1 MPGMVRI
8 LMHTPEI
15 DRLVGAA
22 SRLVTTDAR
31 GALLWES
38 SSDRDRNVKLIR
50 QLVRMRH
57 LSVLE
62 HAVATLSFENVS
74 IFVEQYVIQFRLA
87 SFTVKSRRYVDFSS
101 SGFFV
106 PQSLET
112 GEAAAEYE
120 RYVGQLFQCYSR
132 LQAMGIPREDAR
144 FVLPYCVHSNF
155 LCTMNLRELCHFISV
170 SLSRQ
175 TPRCE
180 EIRKL
185 AASLRDQ
192 LVSIA
197 PFLEDT
203 GIFEG
208 PEFADKDV
216 YNEADASYDLA
227 TDLAVLATNPAT
239 TPSECKAD
247 VEIVSQTPSPD
258 ETVASAVLAQLQ
270 REGAVSD
277 RRELSV
283 DRLVR
288 LTADRRWMRNLEHAV
303 FTFSVRGISLAGL
316 THLTRHRMQSL
327 CVPDLERTD
336 LTARYVMPGAVR
348 TSEPAQSLYL
358 ETVAAA
364 REVQHRLASAGIDR
378 RDLVYLSLCGN
389 AVDVTTSMNAR
400 ESLHFVAL
408 RTCNRAQWEIRG
420 VAEDMLS
427 LVRKAAP
434 LIFNAAGP
442 SCVRLGRCPEG
453 RMTCGNASEMER
465 RYGG

>member
-1 MPGMVRI
+1 MPGTVRI
-8 LMHTPEI
+8 LMHTPEM
-15 DRLVGAA
+15 DRLVAAA

-31 GALLWES
+31 GASLWES
-38 SSDRDRNVKLIR
+38 SSDRDRNLRLVR
-50 QLVRMRH
+50 QLIRMRH

-62 HAVATLSFENVS
+62 HAAATLSFEDVS

-106 PQSLET
+106 PRSLQT
-112 GEAAAEYE
+112 GEAADECR
-120 RYVGQLFQCYSR
+120 RYVTQLFQCYSR

-144 FVLPYCVHSNF
+144 FVLPYCIHSNF

-175 TPRCE
+175 LPRCE
-180 EIRKL
+180 EIRAL
-185 AASLRDQ
+185 ATSLRDQ

-203 GIFEG
+203 GIFEA

-216 YNEADASYDLA
+216 YNEVAASYDLA
-227 TDLAVLATNPAT
+227 TA
-239 TPSECKAD
+239 PSECRAD
-247 VEIVSQTPSPD
+247 VEIAFHTPSPD
-258 ETVASAVLAQLQ
+258 QAVASAVLAQLQ
-270 REGAVSD
+270 REGSAPGG
-277 RRELSV
+277 REVSV
-283 DRLVR
+283 DRLVG
-288 LTADRRWMRNLEHAV
+288 LTADRRWIRNLEHAV
-303 FTFSVRGISLAGL
+303 FTFSVKGISLAAL

-336 LTARYVMPGAVR
+336 LTARYVMPETVR
-348 TSEPAQSLYL
+348 ACGPAQSLYS
-358 ETVAAA
+358 EAVSAA
-364 REVQHRLASAGIDR
+364 RDVQRRLALSGISR
-378 RDLVYLSLCGN
+378 RDLAYLSLCGN

-400 ESLHFVAL
+400 ELLHFLAL

-420 VAEDMLS
+420 VAEHMLS
-427 LVRKAAP
+427 LVRDAAP
-434 LIFNAAGP
+434 RIFASAGP

-453 RMTCGNASEMER
+453 RMTCGNAAEMER

>member
-1 MPGMVRI
+1 MPGVVRI
-8 LMHTPEI
+8 LMHTPEM

-31 GALLWES
+31 GASLWES
-38 SSDRDRNVKLIR
+38 SSDRDRNVKLVR

-62 HAVATLSFENVS
+62 HAVATLSFEDVS
-74 IFVEQYVIQFRLA
+74 VFVEQYVIQFRLA

-101 SGFFV
+101 SGYFV
-106 PQSLET
+106 PRSLET
-112 GEAAAEYE
+112 GEAAEQYE
-120 RYVGQLFQCYSR
+120 RYVTRLFQSYSR
-132 LQAMGIPREDAR
+132 LQEMGIPREDAR

-170 SLSRQ
+170 SLSKQ
-175 TPRCE
+175 AQGCE
-180 EIRKL
+180 EIRTL

-203 GIFEG
+203 GIFDG

-216 YNEADASYDLA
+216 YNQVAASYDLA
-227 TDLAVLATNPAT
+227 TDLATA
-239 TPSECKAD
+239 PSECRAD

-258 ETVASAVLAQLQ
+258 ETVASAVLAQLR
-270 REGAVSD
+270 REGVVPGS
-277 RRELSV
+277 RELSV
-283 DRLVR
+283 DSLVR
-288 LTADRRWMRNLEHAV
+288 LASDRRWMRNLEHAV
-303 FTFSVRGISLAGL
+303 FTFSINGISLAGL

-327 CVPDLERTD
+327 CVPDLERAD
-336 LTARYVMPGAVR
+336 LTARYVMPETVR
-348 TSEPAQSLYL
+348 ASEAAQSLYS

-364 REVQHRLASAGIDR
+364 REAQHKLASSGINR
-378 RDLVYLSLCGN
+378 GDLVYLSLCGN

-400 ESLHFVAL
+400 ELLHFLAL

-420 VAEDMLS
+420 IAENMLS
-427 LVRKAAP
+427 LVRNAAP
-434 LIFNAAGP
+434 RIFSAAGP
-442 SCVRLGRCPEG
+442 SCVRLRRCPEG
-453 RMTCGNASEMER
+453 RMTCGNASEMVR

>member
-1 MPGMVRI
+1 MPGAVRI
-8 LMHTPEI
+8 LMHTPEM

-31 GALLWES
+31 GASLWES
-38 SSDRDRNVKLIR
+38 PSDRDRNVKLVR

-62 HAVATLSFENVS
+62 HAVATLSFEDVS
-74 IFVEQYVIQFRLA
+74 ILVEQYVIQFRLA

-101 SGFFV
+101 SGFYV
-106 PQSLET
+106 PRSLEA
-112 GEAAAEYE
+112 GEAAEEYQ
-120 RYVGQLFQCYSR
+120 RYVSQLFQCYGR
-132 LQAMGIPREDAR
+132 LQEMGIPREDAR

-175 TPRCE
+175 AQRCE
-180 EIRKL
+180 EIRSL

-208 PEFADKDV
+208 PELADKDV
-216 YNEADASYDLA
+216 YNDVAASYDLA
-227 TDLAVLATNPAT
+227 TDLATAPR
-239 TPSECKAD
+239 ECRAD
-247 VEIVSQTPSPD
+247 AEIVSQTPSPD
-258 ETVASAVLAQLQ
+258 ETVASTVLAQLEC
-270 REGAVSD
+270 EGAASGSS
-277 RRELSV
+277 ELSV

-288 LTADRRWMRNLEHAV
+288 LTADRRWTRNLEHAV
-303 FTFSVRGISLAGL
+303 FTFSIKGISLAGL

-327 CVPDLERTD
+327 CVPDLERVD
-336 LTARYVMPGAVR
+336 LTTRYVMPETVR
-348 TSEPAQSLYL
+348 ASEPARSLYS
-358 ETVAAA
+358 EAMAAA
-364 REVQHRLASAGIDR
+364 RSVQHRLSSPGINR
-378 RDLVYLSLCGN
+378 SDLVYLSLCGN
-389 AVDVTTSMNAR
+389 AVDVMTSMNAR
-400 ESLHFVAL
+400 ELLHFLAL

-420 VAEDMLS
+420 IAEDMLS

-434 LIFNAAGP
+434 RIFSAAGP
-442 SCVRLGRCPEG
+442 SCVRQGRCPEG
-453 RMTCGNASEMER
+453 KMTCGSASEMVK